1 MLTQVQIAA
10 KRTERTMKSRA
21 KKAGKRTRYGR
32 LLAENAIR
40 REKTLSWLAGLGA
53 EHQKGEIDSAERHR
67 QALESRRTKA
77 AMAQRPSKGWIG
89 RVKSF
94 FGRGS

>member
-10 KRTERTMKSRA
+10 KRHERTMKSRA
-21 KKAGKRTRYGR
+21 KKAGKRTAHGR

-40 REKTLSWLAGLGA
+40 REKTLSWLANLGA
-53 EHQKGEIDSAERHR
+53 EHQKAESAAEYRRR

-77 AMAQRPSKGWIG
+77 AMAKQAPKGLVG
-89 RVKSF
+89 RIKSF
-94 FGRGS
+94 FGRRS